1 MKKIIYMV
9 ILFLITACGDEY
21 QAPKNILDNQITD
34 NAQIFYSPS
43 ARIWSTG
50 DMVEDRIMFEKHVS
64 KGSGAYSEYIDANGP
79 ALTDFASNFEFL
91 YNGRLIGYNVANFKF
106 SEVIYQDSRF
116 ITAELSLAEV
126 QKIFTDVK
134 IVKLSSAKN
143 GILKLRKWPFE
154 IKSFLI
160 YNDTEQE
167 FYKYQFEQPLS
178 INMPFNSIITVKE
191 YGKYIY
197 SHFGS
202 REHLFPLLTLDVV
215 L

>member
-1 MKKIIYMV
+1 MKKIILTLV
-9 ILFLITACGDEY
+9 WFFLAACGQEY
-21 QAPKNILDNQITD
+21 QVPKDILENQITD
-34 NAQIFYSPS
+34 HAQVFYSPS
-43 ARIWSTG
+43 ARIWSNG
-50 DMVEDRIMFEKHVS
+50 GMMEDRIMFEKHVS

-79 ALTDFASNFEFL
+79 ALTDFATNFEFL

-116 ITAELSLAEV
+116 IAVELSIDEV
-126 QKIFTDVK
+126 QKIFKGLK
-134 IVKLSSAKN
+134 ISKLSAAKN

-154 IKSFLI
+154 TKSFLL

-167 FYKYQFEQPLS
+167 FYKYQFEQPLDV
-178 INMPFNSIITVKE
+178 NMPFNSIITVKD

-202 REHLFPLLTLDVV
+202 REALFPLLILDVG